1 VAYYACTVDCVT
13 SSDYDVKFMYERNSS
28 LFIGEIQVLTAVC
41 MKMAVFW
48 DVAQF
53 SLVDTVI
60 SEELTASIIR
70 VFMIRALMVE
80 ALRVPLKCQS
90 TSRKQHHYTPEDCHL
105 QVHKCL
111 YNNDP

>member
-1 VAYYACTVDCVT
+1 
-13 SSDYDVKFMYERNSS
+13 MYERNSN
-28 LFIGEIQVLTAVC
+28 LFIGEIQVLTAVS

-60 SEELTASIIR
+60 SEDLTASIIR

-80 ALRVPLKCQS
+80 ALRTSKMSVYFKETTPLHPRRLPS
-90 TSRKQHHYTPEDCHL
+90 SSP
-105 QVHKCL
+105 
-111 YNNDP
+111 